1 VSTLEER
8 CKSELQGLGLTAL
21 EATIYLHLARS
32 PRRTGYRVAH
42 ALGKP
47 TANVYAALE
56 SLRKKGAIVVEPGES
71 RVFRALPADTLQR
84 VLEEKFKERTGRLG
98 EVLGQWRTGD
108 DDAGVY
114 QLAEPEQVY
123 AQAHAMLRKAKTIVL
138 ADLFP
143 APLARLGPALE
154 KAAAR
159 GLTVAAQ
166 AYEPAALKDVE
177 VVMSHR
183 GADVI
188 ARWPGQWVSLVV
200 DGSEYLIA
208 LLSAD
213 GSSVVHSTWTRSP
226 HLAWVHHSA
235 LAGELIATRLTAAL
249 EQGNSAKTVRA
260 LARGMQKRLRA
271 AGSEGYQRLV
281 EEAGSSLAAKARR
294 GWPSRDD

>member
-1 VSTLEER
+1 M
-8 CKSELQGLGLTAL
+8 GLTAL

-32 PRRTGYRVAH
+32 PRSTGYRVAH

-56 SLRKKGAIVVEPGES
+56 SLRKKGAIVVEEGDS

-98 EVLGQWRTGD
+98 EVLAQWRQGA

-114 QLAEPEQVY
+114 QLGEPEQVY
-123 AQAHAMLRKAKTIVL
+123 AQAHAMLRKAKTVVL

-143 APLARLGPALE
+143 GPLARLAGGLE
-154 KAAAR
+154 KAAGR
-159 GLTVAAQ
+159 GATVALL
-166 AYEPAALKDVE
+166 AYEPAAVAGVE
-177 VVMSHR
+177 VVIGHR
-183 GADVI
+183 GGDVL
-188 ARWPGQWVSLVV
+188 ARWPGQWISLVV

-235 LAGELIATRLTAAL
+235 LCGDMIATRLTAAL
-249 EQGNSAKTVRA
+249 EQGDSAASVRA
-260 LARGMQKRLRA
+260 LARRLDRDWRAREAEGYKRLLGETKAAAPAGRKRRA
-271 AGSEGYQRLV
+271 
-281 EEAGSSLAAKARR
+281 
-294 GWPSRDD
+294 